1 MKYKSLLVLALI
13 MVVSVTNAQDVIV
26 TMDGQK
32 IDAKILE
39 VSKSDIKYKEKDYL
53 DGPTFVLET
62 AEISSIIYGN
72 GKVVSYVS
80 KQEAA
85 QEPEK
90 VVEEPIKA
98 EKADFLLDLDSTTR
112 QTLLEYLD
120 GRPKKLVALSGGY
133 SKLYSKNRKVYFDL
147 DFDDAER
154 VVYDLGD
161 DDPISKGKL
170 QTYLKEE
177 NVELNKYFIAKS
189 ACEIFNQKLLL
200 DKCRLFPITRFDP
213 KNVDQNTHKMLLHI
227 TRIDVGSDAI
237 GRMANGQSYAG
248 GAVISGYIEII
259 DAYTD
264 TLCCIIVVDRV
275 SGLGSKFPNVRIRY
289 AVEELIS
296 NQLFHIKKFDD

>member
-13 MVVSVTNAQDVIV
+13 MVASVTNAQDVIV

-39 VSKSDIKYKEKDYL
+39 VSKSEIKYKEKDYL

-72 GKVVSYVS
+72 GKVVSYIS

-170 QTYLKEE
+170 QTYLK
-177 NVELNKYFIAKS
+177 
-189 ACEIFNQKLLL
+189 
-200 DKCRLFPITRFDP
+200 
-213 KNVDQNTHKMLLHI
+213 
-227 TRIDVGSDAI
+227 
-237 GRMANGQSYAG
+237 
-248 GAVISGYIEII
+248 
-259 DAYTD
+259 
-264 TLCCIIVVDRV
+264 
-275 SGLGSKFPNVRIRY
+275 
-289 AVEELIS
+289 
-296 NQLFHIKKFDD
+296 